1 LAGTLSLKNGGA
13 NPRGIGKSPGKGWR
27 VPRIVIGSLV
37 TYQSIGIG
45 EKEVGVKHDSLVGRT
60 FSKFI

>member
-1 LAGTLSLKNGGA
+1 MIETPSPRNEGTS
-13 NPRGIGKSPGKGWR
+13 RRDIGKSPGKGWR